1 MGLLPVNDGNKWLE
15 LLNGI
20 DVDEL
25 LSEESPPKKKPH
37 FCLLLKRKESRTIRV
52 FGDVT
57 NTSLIA
63 RQSRQFASPVSK
75 SELKIAACGIVSA
88 NTQFNTQWTERNLNM
103 WAMQLL

>member
-25 LSEESPPKKKPH
+25 LLEESPPKKKPH
-37 FCLLLKRKESRTIRV
+37 FCLLLKRKESRTSKEY
-52 FGDVT
+52 GDST
-57 NTSLIA
+57 NTSHIA
-63 RQSRQFASPVSK
+63 QQSRQFASPVSK
-75 SELKIAACGIVSA
+75 SELKKATCGVVRA
-88 NTQFNTQWTERNLNM
+88 NTQFNTQWTGRNLNT